1 MKEWK
6 IDLIK
11 PAFADLGDNEYICE
25 TAGFIPLEVK
35 FKRFEENG
43 IRAQFDTD
51 SFSSSD
57 LREIYLNPDFE
68 IRQGDDLIDIEAKLT
83 AREEYILSLNKEK
96 SKQAENVDTS
106 TKPDIIVGKKE
117 EVKDNARNSEANS

>member
-6 IDLIK
+6 IDLVE
-11 PAFADLGDNEYICE
+11 PTFADLGDNEYICE

-43 IRAQFDTD
+43 IRAQFSTD

-68 IRQGDDLIDIEAKLT
+68 IRQGDDLIDIEAKLM
-83 AREEYILSLNKEK
+83 AREEYILKLNKEK
-96 SKQAENVDTS
+96 SEQAENVDTS
-106 TKPDIIVGKKE
+106 TNPDIMVDKE
-117 EVKDNARNSEANS
+117 KEVRSDARNSEANS

>member
-117 EVKDNARNSEANS
+117 EVKDNARNSEG